1 MSRDRIAGI
10 TCYIFGGTSLLGLIY
25 FALLPRAVALD
36 FRGQM
41 ALSRFAF
48 WMAACAAVVLFC
60 GFFRQDKRIRML
72 TTIFGIAMS
81 LLWLLIS
88 AGHLP
93 VA

>member
-25 FALLPRAVALD
+25 FAFLPKAAALD

-60 GFFRQDKRIRML
+60 GFFRQDRRIRRL
-72 TTIFGIAMS
+72 AIIFGIAMS
-81 LLWLLIS
+81 FVWVVIA
-88 AGHLP
+88 AGNLP